1 MSSSFLEMNSSFTRF
16 DSVSM
21 GLNDLVF
28 VKQHLDNVSFDSN
41 QWKWVVIGLH
51 SSIQNFMVSALWQ
64 GNGFFVMSDKSYKE
78 WFDKDERNEVLSQDK
93 IKMDGF
99 MNLYK
104 KTKNKEMMSC
114 YVFSKPFLAKKN
126 HDASMRSLNKI
137 RNQLIHFNYG
147 SLDLNLNGMLN
158 LISDCLFFMKFLA
171 LDSGTFSYKN
181 ENELEKIKTVLDE
194 LSQVIG
200 EMKNVGSVA

>member
-1 MSSSFLEMNSSFTRF
+1 MSSSFLEVNSSFERF

-21 GLNDLVF
+21 GLSDLVF
-28 VKQHLDNVSFDSN
+28 VKRHIDNVSCDSI

-51 SSIQNFMVSALWQ
+51 SSIQNFMVATLWQ
-64 GNGFFVMSDKSYKE
+64 GNGFLVMSDKIYEK
-78 WFDKDERNEVLSQDK
+78 WFDKHEGGEVLSQDK

-99 MNLYK
+99 MNLYE

-114 YVFSKPFLAKKN
+114 YVCSKPFLAKNN
-126 HDASMRSLNKI
+126 HDASIRNLNKI